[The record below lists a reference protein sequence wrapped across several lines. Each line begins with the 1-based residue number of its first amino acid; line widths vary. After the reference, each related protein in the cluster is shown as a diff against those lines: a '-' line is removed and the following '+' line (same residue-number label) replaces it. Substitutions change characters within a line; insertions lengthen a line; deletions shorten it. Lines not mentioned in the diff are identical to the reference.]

1 MTAQTGR
8 TVQDFTSL
16 LIGKAGGAMTA
27 IPIDTLGDVGLDYP
41 AEDVVAWI
49 DTIKGVLVGKPDFS
63 LDFSGPFDTT
73 AHAYL
78 SAVAGVMTAMSFD
91 VQIGIRHAWEAN
103 EPQFGVTGV
112 VASNSGVM
120 LTNYKVAGGKISGT
134 LRMIAGSVAA
144 PAWGTA
150 AEAVPS

>member
-8 TVQDFTSL
+8 TVQDFTNL
-16 LIGKAGGAMTA
+16 LLGKAGGSMTS

-41 AEDVVAWI
+41 AEDVVAFT
-49 DTIKGVLVGKPDFS
+49 DAIKGVLVGKPDFS
-63 LDFSGPFDTT
+63 LDFSGPLDTT
-73 AHAYL
+73 THAYL

-103 EPQFGVTGV
+103 EPQFGVTGA
-112 VASNSGVM
+112 VATNSGVM
-120 LTNYKVAGGKISGT
+120 LTNYKVNGNKYSATI
-134 LRMIAGSVAA
+134 RMIAGSVAA
-144 PAWGTA
+144 PAWGTT